1 MHRFLSLRNLSRTTI
16 YLNPGVYR
24 ALKLKSAESDRTLSD
39 IVNQAVLE
47 LLREDALDLKAI
59 KKRRKEPSRPFERVL
74 EDLKRDG
81 LCPGSLP

>member
-1 MHRFLSLRNLSRTTI
+1 MANSARTTV

-47 LLREDALDLKAI
+47 LLREDSLDLAAVE
-59 KKRRKEPSRPFERVL
+59 KRQGEPSRPFEEVL
-74 EDLKRDG
+74 KDLKRDR
-81 LCPGSLP
+81 LT

>member
-1 MHRFLSLRNLSRTTI
+1 MANSARTTV

-47 LLREDALDLKAI
+47 LLREDSVDLAAVE
-59 KKRRKEPSRPFERVL
+59 KRRGEPSRSFEEVL
-74 EDLKRDG
+74 KDLKRDK
-81 LCPGSLP
+81 LI

>member
-1 MHRFLSLRNLSRTTI
+1 MANSARTTV

-47 LLREDALDLKAI
+47 LLREDSLDLEAVE
-59 KKRRKEPSRPFERVL
+59 KRRAEPSRPVEEVL
-74 EDLKRDG
+74 KDLKRDG
-81 LCPGSLP
+81 LV

>member
-1 MHRFLSLRNLSRTTI
+1 MANSARTTV

-47 LLREDALDLKAI
+47 LLREDSLDLEAVE
-59 KKRRKEPSRPFERVL
+59 KRRGEPSRSFEEVL
-74 EDLKRDG
+74 KDLKRDR
-81 LCPGSLP
+81 LI